1 MKKGIRLLAVA
12 SFLAI
17 SLCSCGNDDT
27 VEQKTETNT
36 NEKTPQVSQIHF
48 TEESTTEPEVLI
60 EVNPFEGWDF
70 NEEFVRDEDGRI
82 SDDFCSN
89 FWYSEVDEFLKEHG
103 ISARMDLYTLDGK
116 LISQSDIS
124 ENETLVAKLGIPP
137 YSVPKDECELYTDR
151 VETSPGAEGW
161 ERLTEEDFLDYCK
174 KRGVIFT
181 EISREV
187 VVKVTKDETT
197 EAE

>member
-1 MKKGIRLLAVA
+1 MKKGIKLLAVA
-12 SFLAI
+12 SFFAI

-27 VEQKTETNT
+27 VEQKTGTNT
-36 NEKTPQVSQIHF
+36 NEKTPQVSQVHF
-48 TEESTTEPEVLI
+48 TEEPTTEPEVLI

-82 SDDFCSN
+82 SDEFCTN

-103 ISARMDLYTLDGK
+103 VEARVDLYTLDGK
-116 LISQSDIS
+116 LCYPYDLP
-124 ENETLVAKLGIPP
+124 ENETLVAKLGMMPD
-137 YSVPKDECELYTDR
+137 KTTE
-151 VETSPGAEGW
+151 AEGYT
-161 ERLTEEDFLDYCK
+161 ERAETNREDWKFEVLTEEDFLDYCK